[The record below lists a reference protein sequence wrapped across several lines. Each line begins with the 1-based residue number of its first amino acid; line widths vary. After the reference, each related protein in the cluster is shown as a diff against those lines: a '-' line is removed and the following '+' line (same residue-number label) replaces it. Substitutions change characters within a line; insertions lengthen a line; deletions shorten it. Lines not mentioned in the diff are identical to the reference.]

1 VSKREESERECLRGI
16 EVEREKR
23 KGENS
28 EKKHDK
34 GRKKEIKFYFFN
46 RLGGHGAG
54 K

>member
-34 GRKKEIKFYFFN
+34 GRKKEIKFDFFN